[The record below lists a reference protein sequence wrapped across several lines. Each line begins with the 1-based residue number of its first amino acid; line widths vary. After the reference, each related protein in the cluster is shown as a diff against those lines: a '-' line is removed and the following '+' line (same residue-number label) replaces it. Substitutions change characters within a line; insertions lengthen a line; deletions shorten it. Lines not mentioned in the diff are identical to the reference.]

1 MRLYA
6 AVVPPERARVELA
19 DLVQSVAPGTPE
31 LTQVPVDGMRI
42 PITSFGNV
50 AQEDSER
57 LLGQLR
63 KVTAGWS
70 RPELRF
76 HGSAALEFEGDESV
90 WAKVDGDVDGLLQI
104 GRGVPVAVQPLGFLV
119 DRRQFRPWLAVGSIT
134 AATKLPYLEKLTA
147 ALDSFEGQPWT
158 PESLTI
164 FRRVPA
170 DASGIEERIH
180 EEMPFGSA

>member
-31 LTQVPVDGMRI
+31 LAPVPVDYMRI
-42 PITSFGNV
+42 PITGFGNV
-50 AQEDSER
+50 AQQDTER
-57 LLGQLR
+57 LLGALR
-63 KVTAGWS
+63 KATASWV
-70 RPELRF
+70 RPEVRF
-76 HGSAALEFEGDESV
+76 HGSAALEFEGDESI

-134 AATKLPYLEKLTA
+134 AATKLPFLEKLTA

-158 PESLTI
+158 AESLTI

-170 DASGIEERIH
+170 DASGVEERIH
-180 EEMPFGSA
+180 EEMPFGIA

>member
-6 AVVPPERARVELA
+6 AVVPPERVRAELA
-19 DLVQSVAPGTPE
+19 DVVTSVAPGTPE
-31 LTQVPVDGMRI
+31 LAPVPIDAMRI

-50 AQEDSER
+50 AQQDSER

-63 KVTAGWS
+63 KVTAGWP

-90 WAKVDGDVDGLLQI
+90 WAKVDGDVEGLLQI
-104 GRGVPVAVQPLGFLV
+104 GRGIPVAVQPLGFLV

-134 AATKLPYLEKLTA
+134 AETKLPYLEKLTA

-158 PESLTI
+158 PESLTV
-164 FRRVPA
+164 FRKFPT
-170 DASGIEERIH
+170 DASGVVEKVH
-180 EEMPFGSA
+180 EEMPFGAA

>member
-31 LTQVPVDGMRI
+31 LVPVSVGDMRI

-50 AQEDSER
+50 AQQDTER

-63 KVTAGWS
+63 QVTAGWH

-90 WAKVDGDVDGLLQI
+90 WAKIDGDVDGLLQI
-104 GRGVPVAVQPLGFLV
+104 GRGIPVAVQPLGFLV

-147 ALDSFEGQPWT
+147 ALDSFEGQSWI
-158 PESLTI
+158 PESLTV
-164 FRRVPA
+164 FRKFPT
-170 DASGIEERIH
+170 DASGVVEKVQ
-180 EEMPFGSA
+180 EEMPFGAA